1 MIIIIRIYTFF
12 IIIWFEL
19 KVKYRKINDM
29 AVYMIGESS
38 RKCFF
43 ILKGEKNMSMKFLK
57 KILAVTLAASLMVA
71 PAVTA
76 GAASTDS
83 SSSGSESTAQSSQ
96 SSQDSSSSTATTSTS
111 TVAGVGTSTVG
122 GAYSVKNLGGVAVRE
137 PATAIASKAGMTANE
152 KPYVRAYDITAKQS
166 PAAFVSINSAASSVG
181 GTVIGAVNIDLGKL
195 TGGKFTQLPDGVSV
209 QTTIGIP
216 GGKVDSS
223 KTYAIV
229 KVLPGGATEII
240 ADQDTNPNTVTFN
253 ITGGLAAY
261 AIIAY

>member
-12 IIIWFEL
+12 IIIGFEL

-71 PAVTA
+71 SAVTA

-83 SSSGSESTAQSSQ
+83 SSSGSESTAQSSEN
-96 SSQDSSSSTATTSTS
+96 SSSSTATTSTS

-181 GTVIGAVNIDLGKL
+181 GTVVGAVNIDLGKL